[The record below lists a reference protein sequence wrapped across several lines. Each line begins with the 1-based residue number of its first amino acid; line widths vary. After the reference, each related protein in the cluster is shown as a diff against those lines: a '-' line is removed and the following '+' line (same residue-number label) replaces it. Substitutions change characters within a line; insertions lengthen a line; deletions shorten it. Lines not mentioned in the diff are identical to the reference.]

1 MGAALRA
8 LGFVVFVAA
17 VAGAAYGAYQVFP
30 PEPGLS
36 AAEQAE
42 AAKALRLDP
51 ILPGVIAGD
60 SVDVVTTIHNPFE
73 EVRTFH
79 LTIQEG
85 QGSLNQENITVQP
98 GGNKTAILTF
108 QAPSGAQGDLPLT
121 VQATNGTDTTVTRSI
136 DIPVVPEGS
145 IAAKAVARSYEVA
158 PGNQFTV
165 PVVVL
170 SNLGTEAT
178 IEVAGDGVVDGSIGT
193 VAPGNAT
200 GGFPTLEAPPG
211 LSTAQPLQL
220 QIQAGGSQAEIE
232 VTLKGPTGDTEAGSS
247 HRATVNYI
255 GRLTDG
261 RVFDTSVREISL
273 GPFPKTDTF
282 RARTNPQPLQVNLD
296 PNAGQVIAGFRD
308 AVSGLE
314 IGETRS
320 ATLPPAEAYG
330 AARIHQNLTATT
342 ELPRQDE
349 VPRFLEDFPRNQLP
363 PDFGI
368 DEAEVGDLINYTTSR
383 GDLELVFRF
392 KLTEKTN
399 DTVTLERMERVGDQ
413 TTFYAPWPNAT
424 EVVEVTNDTI
434 VFETT
439 PPEDAGSFT
448 WDVNPNSHKAA
459 WENATT
465 VQRINETQI
474 VLLHQP
480 EDGLEYQ
487 ASSNPRAP
495 PQTYTVQDVTA
506 ETIHVS
512 APNPNPL
519 GGKTL
524 IFDVW
529 VVNLSEVQQQPR
541 GQPPAGGGR

>member
-30 PEPGLS
+30 PDPGLS

-51 ILPGVIAGD
+51 LLPGVLPGD
-60 SVDVVTTIHNPFE
+60 SVDVVTTVHNPFE
-73 EVRTFH
+73 DVRTFH
-79 LTIQEG
+79 LTVQEG
-85 QGSLNQENITVQP
+85 QASLNQEDITVQP

-108 QAPSGAQGDLPLT
+108 QAPADAQGTLPLT
-121 VQATNGTDTTVTRSI
+121 VQATNGTDTSITRSI
-136 DIPVVPEGS
+136 DIPVVAEGT
-145 IAAKAVARSYEVA
+145 IAAKAVFPSYEVA
-158 PGNQFTV
+158 PGNPFTV
-165 PVVVL
+165 PIVVL
-170 SNLGTEAT
+170 SNLGDPAT
-178 IEVAGDGVVDGSIGT
+178 IQVSGAGVVDGDLGT
-193 VAPGNAT
+193 LAPGNAT
-200 GGFPTLEAPPG
+200 GGFPALEAPSDLTG
-211 LSTAQPLQL
+211 RQTLNLEV
-220 QIQAGGSQAEIE
+220 QAGGDQADIQ
-232 VTLKGPTGDTEAGSS
+232 VTLKAPTGDTEATGQ

-282 RARTNPQPLQVNLD
+282 RPRTNPQPLQVNLD

-308 AVSGLE
+308 AVDGLE
-314 IGETRS
+314 IGETS
-320 ATLPPAEAYG
+320 TATLPPAEAYG
-330 AARIHQNLTATT
+330 AARIHQNISSTT

-349 VPRFLEDFPRNQLP
+349 VPRYLEDFPRNQLP

-383 GDLELVFRF
+383 GDVELVFRF

-399 DTVTLERMERVGDQ
+399 ETVTLERMERVGDE

-424 EVVEVTNDTI
+424 VVSEVTNESI
-434 VFETT
+434 IFETT

-465 VQRINETQI
+465 VASVNATQI
-474 VLLHQP
+474 VLRHQP
-480 EDGLEYQ
+480 EEGLEYQ

-495 PQTYTVQDVTA
+495 PQTYTVENVGA
-506 ETIHVS
+506 ENIHVS

-529 VVNLSEVQQQPR
+529 VVDLQEAPQRQPR
-541 GQPPAGGGR
+541 GPVGGGR